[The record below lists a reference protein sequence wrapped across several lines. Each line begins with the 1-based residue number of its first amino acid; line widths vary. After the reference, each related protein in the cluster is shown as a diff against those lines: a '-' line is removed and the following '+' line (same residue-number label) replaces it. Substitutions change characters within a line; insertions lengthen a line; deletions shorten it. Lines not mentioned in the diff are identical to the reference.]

1 MIKTIAYYPLQRA
14 LNGGPPMNAMLGALR
29 TAGIETQ
36 EYSRDSDAVLI
47 WSALWS
53 GRMAANQAVYRH
65 YRAQGKPVIIID
77 IGALHR
83 GTTWKVAVNNINAT
97 GYYGHLDNLDWDRA
111 RKMNL
116 KLGTP
121 ANPKSHIVIAAQHT
135 QSEQLAGV
143 DLHQWIRLQ
152 IQLLRNNTDRPIHI
166 RPHPRCSISTAGLTG
181 VKIES
186 PSRVSNTYD
195 TFNLGLDCHAI
206 VNYNSGP
213 GIQAAIAGVR
223 PIVEMTSLAYPVG
236 VGFADIEQPY
246 TTNRDLW
253 LAQISH
259 TEYTVPELEQ
269 GLWLKRIESALA

>member
-1 MIKTIAYYPLQRA
+1 MIKNIAYYPLQRA
-14 LNGGPPMNAMLGALR
+14 LNGGPPMTAMLSALR
-29 TAGIETQ
+29 RSGIEPQ
-36 EYSRDSDAVLI
+36 ERSLDCDAVLI

-53 GRMAANQAVYRH
+53 GRMAANEAVYRH

-77 IGALHR
+77 IGALNR
-83 GTTWKVAVNNINAT
+83 GITWKVAVNNINAQ
-97 GYYGHLDNLDWDRA
+97 GYYGHLDNLDWGRA

-116 KLGTP
+116 KLGKPTN
-121 ANPKSHIVIAAQHT
+121 AKSHIVIAAQHT

-143 DLHQWIRLQ
+143 DLDQWLHLQ
-152 IQLLRNNTDRPIHI
+152 IQLLRNNTDRPIHV
-166 RPHPRCSISTAGLTG
+166 RPHPRCKLNTAGLDG

-195 TFNLGLDCHAI
+195 SFDLALDCHAI

-223 PIVEMTSLAYPVG
+223 PIVDMTSLAYPVG
-236 VGFADIEQPY
+236 IGFADLEQPY
-246 TTNRDLW
+246 DKDRDLW
-253 LAQISH
+253 LTQISH
-259 TEYTVPELEQ
+259 TEYTVKELEQ

>member
-1 MIKTIAYYPLQRA
+1 MIKNIAYYPLQRA
-14 LNGGPPMNAMLGALR
+14 LNGGTPMNAMLSALR

-36 EYSRDSDAVLI
+36 ECSRNSDALLI

-77 IGALHR
+77 IGALNR
-83 GTTWKVAVNNINAT
+83 GTTWKVTVNNINSH
-97 GYYGHLDNLDWDRA
+97 GYYGHLDNLDWDRPG
-111 RKMNL
+111 KMNL

-143 DLHQWIRLQ
+143 DLDQWIRLQ
-152 IQLLRNNTDRPIHI
+152 IQLLRNNTDRPIHV
-166 RPHPRCSISTAGLTG
+166 RPHPRCSLNTAGLTG

-186 PSRVSNTYD
+186 PGRVSNTYD
-195 TFNLGLDCHAI
+195 TFDLGLDCHAI

-223 PIVEMTSLAYPVG
+223 PIVDFTSLAYPVG
-236 VGFADIEQPY
+236 VDITSIEHPY
-246 TTNRDLW
+246 DLDRDLW
-253 LAQISH
+253 LTQISH

-269 GLWLKRIESALA
+269 GLWLKRIESALV

>member
-1 MIKTIAYYPLQRA
+1 MIKNIAYYPLQRA
-14 LNGGPPMNAMLGALR
+14 LNGGPPMNAMLSALR
-29 TAGIETQ
+29 DAGIETQ
-36 EYSRDSDAVLI
+36 ECSRDSDAVLI

-65 YRAQGKPVIIID
+65 YRAQGKPAIIID
-77 IGALHR
+77 IGAINR

-97 GYYGHLDNLDWDRA
+97 GYYGHLDNLDWDRP

-143 DLHQWIRLQ
+143 DLDQWIRLQ
-152 IQLLRNNTDRPIHI
+152 IQLLRNNTDRPIHV
-166 RPHPRCSISTAGLTG
+166 RPHPRCNINTAGLTS

-195 TFNLGLDCHAI
+195 TFDLGLDCHAI

-223 PIVEMTSLAYPVG
+223 PIVEMSSLAYPVG
-236 VGFADIEQPY
+236 VGLADIEQPY

-253 LAQISH
+253 LTQISH

>member
-1 MIKTIAYYPLQRA
+1 MIKNIAHYPLQRA
-14 LNGGPPMNAMLGALR
+14 LNGGPPMNAMLSALR

-36 EYSRDSDAVLI
+36 ECGRDSDAVLI

-65 YRAQGKPVIIID
+65 YRAQGKPAIIID
-77 IGALHR
+77 IGAINR

-97 GYYGHLDNLDWDRA
+97 GYYGHLDNLDWDRP

-143 DLHQWIRLQ
+143 DLVQWIRLQ

-166 RPHPRCSISTAGLTG
+166 RPHPRCSLNTAGLKG
-181 VKIES
+181 AKIES
-186 PSRVSNTYD
+186 PNRVSNTYD
-195 TFNLGLDCHAI
+195 TFDLGLDCHAI

-223 PIVEMTSLAYPVG
+223 PMVEMTSLAYPVG
-236 VGFADIEQPY
+236 VGLADLEQPY

>member
-1 MIKTIAYYPLQRA
+1 MIKNIAYYPLQRA
-14 LNGGPPMNAMLGALR
+14 LNGGPPMNAMLSALR

-36 EYSRDSDAVLI
+36 ECSRDSDAVLI

-65 YRAQGKPVIIID
+65 YRAQGKPAIIID

-83 GTTWKVAVNNINAT
+83 GTTWKVAVNNINAQ
-97 GYYGHLDNLDWDRA
+97 GYYGHLDNLDWDRP

-143 DLHQWIRLQ
+143 DLDQWIRLQ
-152 IQLLRNNTDRPIHI
+152 IQLLRNNTDRPIHV
-166 RPHPRCSISTAGLTG
+166 RPHPRCNINTAGLTS

-195 TFNLGLDCHAI
+195 TFDLGLDCHAI

-223 PIVEMTSLAYPVG
+223 PIVETSSLAYPVG

>member
-1 MIKTIAYYPLQRA
+1 MIKNIAYYPLQRA

-36 EYSRDSDAVLI
+36 ECSRDSDAVLI

-97 GYYGHLDNLDWDRA
+97 GYYGHMDNLDWDRP

-143 DLHQWIRLQ
+143 DLDQWIRLQ

-166 RPHPRCSISTAGLTG
+166 RPHPRCSLNTAGLTG

-186 PSRVSNTYD
+186 PNRVSNTYD
-195 TFNLGLDCHAI
+195 TFDLGLDCHAI

-223 PIVEMTSLAYPVG
+223 PIVEMSSLAYPVA
-236 VGFADIEQPY
+236 VGLADIEQPY

-253 LAQISH
+253 LTQISH
-259 TEYTVPELEQ
+259 TEYTVSELEQ

>member
-1 MIKTIAYYPLQRA
+1 MIKNIAYYPLQRA
-14 LNGGPPMNAMLGALR
+14 LNGGPPMNAMLSALR
-29 TAGIETQ
+29 SAGIEPQ
-36 EYSRDSDAVLI
+36 ERGQDSDAVLL

-53 GRMAANQAVYRH
+53 GRMAANESVYRH

-77 IGALHR
+77 IGALNR

-97 GYYGHLDNLDWDRA
+97 GYYGHLDNLDWDRP
-111 RKMNL
+111 RRMNL
-116 KLGTP
+116 KSSKPL
-121 ANPKSHIVIAAQHT
+121 NPKSHIVIAAQHT

-143 DLHQWIRLQ
+143 DLDQWIRTQ
-152 IQLLRNNTDRPIHI
+152 IQIIKNNTDRPIHV
-166 RPHPRCSISTAGLTG
+166 RPHPRCSLNTAGLHG
-181 VKIES
+181 VEIES

-195 TFNLGLDCHAI
+195 SFDLGLDCHAI

-223 PIVEMTSLAYPVG
+223 PIVDFSSLAYPVS

-246 TTNRDLW
+246 TTDRDLW
-253 LAQISH
+253 LTQISH
-259 TEYTVPELEQ
+259 TEYTVTELEQ

>member
-1 MIKTIAYYPLQRA
+1 MIKNIAYYPLQRA
-14 LNGGPPMNAMLGALR
+14 LNGGPPMNAMLSALHN
-29 TAGIETQ
+29 AGIETQ
-36 EYSRDSDAVLI
+36 ERSRDSDAVLL

-53 GRMAANQAVYRH
+53 GRMAANEAVYRH

-97 GYYGHLDNLDWDRA
+97 GYYGHLDNLDWDRP

-116 KLGTP
+116 KLGNP

-143 DLHQWIRLQ
+143 DLGQWIRTQ
-152 IQLLRNNTDRPIHI
+152 IQIIKNNTDRPIHV

-195 TFNLGLDCHAI
+195 SFDLGLDCHAI

-223 PIVEMTSLAYPVG
+223 PIVEMSSLAHPVG
-236 VGFADIEQPY
+236 VSFADIEQPY
-246 TTNRDLW
+246 TINRDLW
-253 LAQISH
+253 LTQISH

-269 GLWLKRIESALA
+269 GLWLKRIESALV

>member
-1 MIKTIAYYPLQRA
+1 MIKNIAYYPLQRA
-14 LNGGPPMNAMLGALR
+14 LNGGPPMNAMLSALR
-29 TAGIETQ
+29 DAGIETQ
-36 EYSRDSDAVLI
+36 ECSRDSDAVLI

-97 GYYGHLDNLDWDRA
+97 GYYGHLDNLDWDRP

-121 ANPKSHIVIAAQHT
+121 ANPKLHIVIAAQHT

-143 DLHQWIRLQ
+143 DLDQWIRLQ
-152 IQLLRNNTDRPIHI
+152 IQLLRNNTDRPIHV
-166 RPHPRCSISTAGLTG
+166 RPHPRCSISTVGLTG

-195 TFNLGLDCHAI
+195 TFDLGLDCHAI

-223 PIVEMTSLAYPVG
+223 PIVEMSSLAYPVG
-236 VGFADIEQPY
+236 VGLADIEQPY

-253 LAQISH
+253 LTQISH

>member
-1 MIKTIAYYPLQRA
+1 MIKNIAYYPLQRA

-29 TAGIETQ
+29 DAGIETQ
-36 EYSRDSDAVLI
+36 ECSRDSDAVLI

-83 GTTWKVAVNNINAT
+83 GTTWKVAVNNINAR
-97 GYYGHLDNLDWDRA
+97 GYYGHLDNLDWDRP

-143 DLHQWIRLQ
+143 DLDQWIRLQ
-152 IQLLRNNTDRPIHI
+152 IQLLRNNTDRPIHV

-186 PSRVSNTYD
+186 PNRVSNTYD
-195 TFNLGLDCHAI
+195 TFDLGLDCHAI

-223 PIVEMTSLAYPVG
+223 PMVDMTSLAYPVG
-236 VGFADIEQPY
+236 VGFADLEQPY
-246 TTNRDLW
+246 ATNRDLW
-253 LAQISH
+253 LTQISH

-269 GLWLKRIESALA
+269 GLWLRRIESALA